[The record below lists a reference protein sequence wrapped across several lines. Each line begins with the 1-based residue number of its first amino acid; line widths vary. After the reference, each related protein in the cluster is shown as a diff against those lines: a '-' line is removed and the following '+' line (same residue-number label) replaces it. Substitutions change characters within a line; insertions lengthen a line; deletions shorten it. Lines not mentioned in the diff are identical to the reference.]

1 MATRTAGAAVAGGVM
16 SGGSL
21 DYAYSRV
28 ESAVSEIAQR
38 ATCLEHKAFA
48 KHLFLVARAL
58 HDVEWVFSCDFGPG
72 DDLPA
77 IRKVLGGN
85 HASVT
90 RQVAIDEVRRIL
102 AELEGAQ

>member
-1 MATRTAGAAVAGGVM
+1 M

-21 DYAYSRV
+21 NYVYSQVEYA
-28 ESAVSEIAQR
+28 ASEIAIH

-48 KHLFLVARAL
+48 KHLLLVAKAL
-58 HDVEWVFSCDFGPG
+58 HDIEWVLSGDFGPG
-72 DDLPA
+72 DDLSA
-77 IRKVLGGN
+77 IRKALGED

-102 AELEGAQ
+102 AELEKAQ